1 MSDPIGPTPDWL
13 NTVYASAVS
22 LGAVALGTMIR
33 YSHAARRHGT
43 KIQWGRLKYEG
54 FAVVG
59 LAIVAGPVSEYV
71 HTTFGVT
78 QGVTATT
85 CIILGYLGP
94 TVFDR
99 FGGLLEKKGDKDDQ

>member
-1 MSDPIGPTPDWL
+1 MSDPAQSDLFATI
-13 NTVYASAVS
+13 YASIISLAAVT
-22 LGAVALGTMIR
+22 LGTLIR
-33 YSHAARRHGT
+33 YSHAARRDGT
-43 KIQWGRLKYEG
+43 NIPWGRFKYEG

-94 TVFDR
+94 AVFDR
-99 FGGLLEKKGDKDDQ
+99 LGGLLEKKDSKDD

>member
-1 MSDPIGPTPDWL
+1 MSDPGQSDLFATI
-13 NTVYASAVS
+13 YASAVS
-22 LGAVALGTMIR
+22 LGAVALGTLIR
-33 YSHAARRHGT
+33 YSHAARRNGT
-43 KIQWGRLKYEG
+43 GIPWGRLKYEG

-71 HTTFGVT
+71 HSTFGVT

-94 TVFDR
+94 AVFDR
-99 FGGLLEKKGDKDDQ
+99 FGSLLEKKDDKDD